1 MVECG
6 HVGERVRDLAM
17 RAWDVPGIAAR
28 YGRLLAEGIPR
39 KDLDV
44 SGIPGR
50 DPELLERVQRKAEEY
65 EYLSHNCARGL
76 PWP

>member
-44 SGIPGR
+44 SGILG
-50 DPELLERVQRKAEEY
+50 
-65 EYLSHNCARGL
+65 
-76 PWP
+76 